1 LAVKRGKRGK
11 KAERAK
17 AKDNPGPEGEVA
29 EAPTDTQVCPVCGEL
44 MDLDATKCEACGHDL
59 KGETPK
65 KEEPKKDEGSKPKE
79 KPKDEVKKEDKKEP
93 PKDKKEDDEKEK
105 KKEAPPPPKSKKSPQ
120 DTEDQAL
127 AKWLSGE
134 AGENALQIWLGK
146 TPDAAAPAAQAK
158 AAPAASSETKDYA
171 LKMWLTG
178 EAGGD
183 ALDEWLTEE
192 RAPPEMPAGELDE
205 QLAQKDEVIKQL
217 EGEIKTRENEI
228 KELKTE
234 LEAFKKSLR
243 DKLSKLKTKD
253 FDPLKLITETAEL
266 NKTLQGEI
274 KMRKELEQEIEK
286 VKKGSIA
293 VIKYVK
299 AQQMK
304 IREKEMKKLRSQL
317 KKTTEDEERLKK
329 IIEEKEKRFTE
340 LEKSLTAKI
349 DDLPAEMKKLK
360 QKEMELIKKESDIA
374 GKEQQLVT
382 HAKELQE
389 KEALV
394 STAEGKEDEEL
405 RNRFEAELQEKEA
418 EYLKREDNLK
428 KRIIELEEEVQKA
441 KIDEKLEKEAL
452 ERRGK
457 SEGEISKDLMEKER
471 LLASKEKSITLRE
484 SEIERLKEELKYK
497 TDEIKKLKE
506 PLAYKEDE
514 LLRREEDML
523 YREKLLMAEK
533 RKLEEAKKEGGGM
546 REVELKK
553 RLEELQSKISEKEAE
568 IIKKEK
574 YLHAKA
580 EELRVR
586 EQGLIE
592 EEIEAREEERALE
605 LQVEKIK
612 TGNPRLDDLLFGG
625 IPFGTNVLVYGQA
638 FIGKEVVVNQFI
650 AEGLKKGIP
659 AIWVITDKSPS
670 DIREEME
677 FVVSG
682 YQEYERLDLVRY
694 VDAYSKSMGEE
705 TEEAHTIY
713 IDQPTNH
720 EAILKSVEGLA
731 KEFLKKHKYYRL
743 AFRSI
748 STLIAYLD
756 MNIAFRFLQPFA
768 GRRKRDKAVSM
779 YVIEKGMHSETD
791 IQMVG
796 SIMDGAVEFKLE
808 QLQTFLCV
816 KGIGDVQSRAWIRYT
831 HSKKGV
837 SIGSFAL
844 GHIR

>member
-1 LAVKRGKRGK
+1 LAVKRGRRGK

-17 AKDNPGPEGEVA
+17 AKENPGPEGDAV
-29 EAPTDTQVCPVCGEL
+29 EARPETQVCPVCGEL

-59 KGETPK
+59 KGEA
-65 KEEPKKDEGSKPKE
+65 PKKDEEKSKPKKTPKGKPKVEEKKEAPKGGKGKEE
-79 KPKDEVKKEDKKEP
+79 KPKDE
-93 PKDKKEDDEKEK
+93 
-105 KKEAPPPPKSKKSPQ
+105 KKEAPPAAMKPKKSPR

-134 AGENALQIWLGK
+134 AGENALQVWLGK
-146 TPDAAAPAAQAK
+146 TPDAAAPAQTK
-158 AAPAASSETKDYA
+158 ATPAASSETKDYA

-192 RAPPEMPAGELDE
+192 GAPPEMPAGELDE
-205 QLAQKDEVIKQL
+205 QLAQRDAVIKKM
-217 EGEIKTRENEI
+217 ESEIKTREKEI

-243 DKLSKLKTKD
+243 DKLKKLKTKD

-304 IREKEMKKLRSQL
+304 IREKEMKKLRGQL

-329 IIEEKEKRFTE
+329 IIEEKEKRFAE
-340 LEKSLTAKI
+340 LEKSLSAKI
-349 DDLPAEMKKLK
+349 DDLPTEMKKLK
-360 QKEMELIKKESDIA
+360 QKEMELIKKESDIS
-374 GKEQQLVT
+374 GKEQQLVS

-389 KEALV
+389 KEALA
-394 STAEGKEDEEL
+394 STSDSASDEEL
-405 RNRFEAELQEKEA
+405 RNRFQAELQEKESD
-418 EYLKREDNLK
+418 YLKRESGLK

-457 SEGEISKDLMEKER
+457 SEGEISKDLKDKEKI
-471 LLASKEKSITLRE
+471 LASKEKSIILRE
-484 SEIERLKEELKYK
+484 TEIERLKEELKYK

-514 LLRREEDML
+514 ILRREEDML
-523 YREKLLMAEK
+523 YREKLLIAEK
-533 RKLEEAKKEGGGM
+533 RKLETAKKEGGGVH
-546 REVELKK
+546 EVELKR
-553 RLEELQSKISEKEAE
+553 RLEELQAKISEKEAD

-574 YLHAKA
+574 YLHAKS

-592 EEIEAREEERALE
+592 EEIESREEERTLE

-625 IPFGTNVLVYGQA
+625 IPFGVNVLVYGQA
-638 FIGKEVVVNQFI
+638 FIGKEIVVNQFI

-731 KEFLKKHKYYRL
+731 KELMKKHKYYRL

-756 MNIAFRFLQPFA
+756 MNIAYRFLQPFA
-768 GRRKRDKAVSM
+768 GRRKKDKAVAM